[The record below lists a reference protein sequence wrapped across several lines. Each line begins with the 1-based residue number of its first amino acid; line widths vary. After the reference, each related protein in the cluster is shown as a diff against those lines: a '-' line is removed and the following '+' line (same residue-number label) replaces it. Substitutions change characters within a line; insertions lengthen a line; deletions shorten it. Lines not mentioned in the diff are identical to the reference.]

1 MYILAEIMLE
11 DAGHI
16 PICTRIHLA
25 RELVSC
31 ARMIV
36 TASIQEAR
44 TDRIAKLIVAYPS
57 EDIKKL
63 VYRIDPSIIK
73 YIRKFGVRRN
83 FSDSGYVFHHMTYP
97 ENRGVIY
104 SAISTDEIKEIRQ
117 AVQTFE
123 NTKIKTDK
131 YKELEE
137 EVKDIVLLPA
147 WFHDKYHTYGKEK
160 WKPMT
165 TRAAYYKKMGELL
178 RSDDIFNPESEEY
191 IDALNFDDTSI
202 HSALQCLTRLSTT
215 VPKDYRKVV
224 IGLLEEDFDEMRKK
238 IKDYYHHHTF

>member
-1 MYILAEIMLE
+1 MPL
-11 DAGHI
+11 
-16 PICTRIHLA
+16 RIRTLLA

-57 EDIKKL
+57 EDIKNL

-83 FSDSGYVFHHMTYP
+83 FSDSGYVLHHMTYP

-104 SAISTDEIKEIRQ
+104 STISNDEIKEIRQ
-117 AVQTFE
+117 AVQTYE

-131 YKELEE
+131 YKEIEE

-160 WKPMT
+160 WKLMT

-178 RSDDIFNPESEEY
+178 KSDDIFDPESKEY
-191 IDALNFDDTSI
+191 IDALNFDNTSI

-215 VPKDYRKVV
+215 VPKDYRETIVD
-224 IGLLEEDFDEMRKK
+224 LLEEDFDEMRET
-238 IKDYYHHHTF
+238 IKNYYNHHTF